1 MAGGA
6 RDFAE
11 GEPCWT
17 DAMLSDV
24 EAGKRFY
31 GELLGW
37 TFGGP
42 VAERDAYTVALLQGR
57 EAAAL
62 FAKPDGRMPTA
73 WNLYFAT
80 YDAGATLARVRQA
93 GGQVLMGPT
102 LVPGMGTNAFATDP
116 SGAVFGLW
124 QPEERS
130 GFGVVREPGAYVWS
144 ELLTREEDAGA
155 VDSFYTAVFGYGTH
169 KADFGA
175 DSEAA
180 GEDFAVWT
188 PAAPGGDAGA
198 DGGVDGGADGGGA
211 DGGGADG
218 GGADGGGADGGVRD
232 GAQGGGAED
241 AAAVCGRGFLGATHP
256 PEMPPHFLTY
266 FSVTD
271 CDAAVDTAVR
281 LGGRVRG
288 GPTDTAYGRHA
299 LLVDDQGADFAVMR
313 PGSAGQG

>member
-1 MAGGA
+1 MGAGA

-37 TFGGP
+37 TFGDP
-42 VAERDAYTVALLQGR
+42 VAERDAYTFALLQGR

-73 WNLYFAT
+73 WNLYLAT
-80 YDAGATLARVRQA
+80 ADAEAALARVRQA
-93 GGQVLMGPT
+93 GGQVLMGPMR
-102 LVPGMGTNAFATDP
+102 VPGMGTNAFATDP
-116 SGAVFGLW
+116 SGAAFGLW

-144 ELLTREEDAGA
+144 ELLTREEDAEA
-155 VDSFYTAVFGYGTH
+155 VDSFYAAVFGYGTY
-169 KADFGA
+169 KADFGE

-180 GEDFAVWT
+180 GQDFAVWT
-188 PAAPGGDAGA
+188 PADVGHAAA
-198 DGGVDGGADGGGA
+198 GGGA
-211 DGGGADG
+211 DDS
-218 GGADGGGADGGVRD
+218 
-232 GAQGGGAED
+232 
-241 AAAVCGRGFLGATHP
+241 AAVCGRGFLGATHP
-256 PEMPPHFLTY
+256 PEMPPHFLPY

-271 CDAAVDTAVR
+271 CDAAADTAVR

-299 LLVDDQGADFAVMR
+299 LLVDDQGADFAVLR
-313 PGSAGQG
+313 PGPLDRE